1 MRENC
6 MREDKELPIDF
17 YDEKIKRNKEIVDKV
32 ESGMPLSQV
41 CKDYGITR
49 QRAHQIHQRG
59 KPSHKDLLHLSDWCK
74 LTNTPRTT
82 AVSLIESGKL
92 PYKKIGARYY
102 INKDV
107 R

>member
-1 MRENC
+1 MKQEEN
-6 MREDKELPIDF
+6 KLPVDF

-32 ESGMPLSQV
+32 ESGIPLSKV
-41 CKDYGITR
+41 CQEYGITR
-49 QRAHQIHQRG
+49 QRAHQIHMRG
-59 KPSHKDLLHLSDWCK
+59 KPSHKDLLLLSDWCK
-74 LTNTPRTT
+74 LTNTLRTT
-82 AVSLIESGKL
+82 AISLIDTGKL

>member
-1 MRENC
+1 MKEEN
-6 MREDKELPIDF
+6 ESKLPVDF

-32 ESGMPLSQV
+32 ESGIPLSKV
-41 CKDYGITR
+41 CQEYGITR
-49 QRAHQIHQRG
+49 QRAHQIHMRG
-59 KPSHKDLLHLSDWCK
+59 KPLHKDLLHLTKWCE

-82 AVSLIESGKL
+82 AISMIGTGRL

-102 INKDV
+102 IHKDI